1 MAGPCGRRAGCSA
14 LCAEARVT
22 RWRRADAPGSS
33 EGVTACPTCSRLSP
47 SEGGRLST
55 TTRATPLSLS
65 TRRSRHGHPRQP
77 RQQIS
82 NFYRDHAAR
91 LHRGI
96 CGKTVGLEDA
106 TVEDACAAA
115 WERMLGRPDIDLERY
130 EAYWWLYKV
139 ALRERGRSGAGSVAS
154 SRSPHRLIGRVRP
167 AGSKDGLTRSQAE
180 AAHAGL
186 RGTCTA
192 PPRAGRSSRPS
203 MT

>member
-1 MAGPCGRRAGCSA
+1 VPDVLAALTFRGRAPEHHDKGHTA
-14 LCAEARVT
+14 LGLH
-22 RWRRADAPGSS
+22 D
-33 EGVTACPTCSRLSP
+33 
-47 SEGGRLST
+47 
-55 TTRATPLSLS
+55 
-65 TRRSRHGHPRQP
+65 RRSRHGHPRQP

-139 ALRERGRSGAGSVAS
+139 ALRERGRSCAGSVAS

-192 PPRAGRSSRPS
+192 PPREGRSSRPS